1 MDALAFIMIG
11 CTVAALS
18 GITFME
24 LRKIRKYLE
33 RRPDQRV
40 REDTSRNAA

>member
-1 MDALAFIMIG
+1 MNDLVFIMIG

-24 LRKIRKYLE
+24 LRRIRKCLE
-33 RRPDQRV
+33 R
-40 REDTSRNAA
+40 